1 MVALF
6 VALFGADI
14 FLAAQVP
21 TNTALDIIL
30 TITLLIFSAEFFGLA
45 LSDVTYLF
53 SFFFWMDL
61 LGTVSILL
69 DLSYTKLG
77 ADAGTPERLGG
88 KGSTDHVIIVRAAR
102 AAKLGA
108 RAGRLSR
115 VLKLLRFMPMLQG
128 QENSKDKNIK
138 VAKIISNQ
146 LTNVLSTRVSFLT
159 ICIVLVLPIFGL
171 FTYPEMDESM
181 TTWTK
186 LLATTSKPYCSET
199 NEAVRM
205 ASKVKLDKELKR
217 FSSFY
222 EKLNYGPYEVCCGAG
237 DGDNFE
243 CKPEKLQTRLEFS
256 KFSMPKR
263 LSSVRYVEYNGFQT
277 FFDLRTPRQYE
288 AVANMSLI
296 CFVILT
302 MCCFSMVISSNIGIV
317 VLNPLER
324 MLAVVRSHCMQI
336 FKYTNDFKHEESSI
350 DEQTGGEFDDMEQ
363 ASEFVILEKVIGK
376 LAVIADIS
384 STKAVEAHDNMD
396 ENSIMVLNWMQGVQ
410 NHRSKSTVDKDLAED
425 ITNSWMTS
433 SHQIPRMRGVTA
445 EAIVALDSWDF
456 NSLDLKSEEMIAVAT
471 YIVYHKARE
480 PWTRN
485 HVSEAQVLK
494 LMTSLSAKY
503 LPNPFHNFA
512 HAVDVVF
519 TVSRFMHL
527 IEANLFLHEATPFW
541 LGIAAC
547 GHDVGHI
554 GVNNQYL
561 IETSHV
567 LAVKYN
573 DRSPLE
579 NMHCATLFQVLSE
592 TEANVFS
599 RADRNL
605 YKDVRRGMIEA
616 VLHTDVT
623 KHNEM
628 IKELNLLYQMNS
640 EAFDKEDGLG
650 PAAVDVLQSQ
660 ATLQLMSNAMLHTA
674 DVNNPMKPWD
684 LAVSIAY
691 LCIDEFFA
699 QGDLEKAAGIPVQML
714 NDRDKVN
721 RPNSQVGFIE
731 FFIAPMV
738 DPIVSLFPQLHDLA
752 DHLGENIQHWFDL
765 WVEEFSPS
773 PEAIGKVS
781 ARVQKVS
788 EKLQKLAGRDDT

>member
-1 MVALF
+1 MAKVAPLDRPECVSIVPARISGHSDRPSLFSGGRQSNHSRPSSNHGDGHCHITGRRLSQSSRGSRPSYVHAAQHRVRWIYNRAGWYESSPAVTTRKFIRSRGFQVVTMVALF

-350 DEQTGGEFDDMEQ
+350 DEQTGGD
-363 ASEFVILEKVIGK
+363 
-376 LAVIADIS
+376 
-384 STKAVEAHDNMD
+384 
-396 ENSIMVLNWMQGVQ
+396 
-410 NHRSKSTVDKDLAED
+410 RKS
-425 ITNSWMTS
+425 
-433 SHQIPRMRGVTA
+433 
-445 EAIVALDSWDF
+445 
-456 NSLDLKSEEMIAVAT
+456 
-471 YIVYHKARE
+471 
-480 PWTRN
+480 
-485 HVSEAQVLK
+485 
-494 LMTSLSAKY
+494 
-503 LPNPFHNFA
+503 
-512 HAVDVVF
+512 VV
-519 TVSRFMHL
+519 
-527 IEANLFLHEATPFW
+527 
-541 LGIAAC
+541 
-547 GHDVGHI
+547 
-554 GVNNQYL
+554 
-561 IETSHV
+561 
-567 LAVKYN
+567 
-573 DRSPLE
+573 
-579 NMHCATLFQVLSE
+579 
-592 TEANVFS
+592 
-599 RADRNL
+599 
-605 YKDVRRGMIEA
+605 
-616 VLHTDVT
+616 
-623 KHNEM
+623 
-628 IKELNLLYQMNS
+628 
-640 EAFDKEDGLG
+640 
-650 PAAVDVLQSQ
+650 
-660 ATLQLMSNAMLHTA
+660 
-674 DVNNPMKPWD
+674 
-684 LAVSIAY
+684 
-691 LCIDEFFA
+691 
-699 QGDLEKAAGIPVQML
+699 
-714 NDRDKVN
+714 
-721 RPNSQVGFIE
+721 
-731 FFIAPMV
+731 
-738 DPIVSLFPQLHDLA
+738 
-752 DHLGENIQHWFDL
+752 
-765 WVEEFSPS
+765 
-773 PEAIGKVS
+773 
-781 ARVQKVS
+781 
-788 EKLQKLAGRDDT
+788 